1 MWWASIL
8 TFQQNKKVKIPD
20 LDEKRTHAL
29 EPELIFTLRTSP
41 RNSQHTKLTDSPFH
55 LNFPVAFWRVD
66 MGVVSGFGRFFLAFG
81 KFGEMLVESH
91 QCLFIS
97 SKQQLNFL

>member
-29 EPELIFTLRTSP
+29 EPEVIFTLRTSP
-41 RNSQHTKLTDSPFH
+41 RNS
-55 LNFPVAFWRVD
+55 
-66 MGVVSGFGRFFLAFG
+66 
-81 KFGEMLVESH
+81 
-91 QCLFIS
+91 
-97 SKQQLNFL
+97 